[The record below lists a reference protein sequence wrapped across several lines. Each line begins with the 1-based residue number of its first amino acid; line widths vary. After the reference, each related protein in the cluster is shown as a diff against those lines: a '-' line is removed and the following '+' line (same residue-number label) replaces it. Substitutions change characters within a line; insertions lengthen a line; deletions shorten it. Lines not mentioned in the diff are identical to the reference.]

1 MIAIKTLLLNRFWS
15 FLHSNI
21 LRQDETLWL
30 NCSQFI
36 DDLLR
41 GVSISLK
48 YTAVPA
54 RGGGRHP
61 EFQLCFRCSSE
72 ARHSDSPASCSRC
85 AASVLRASCCR
96 WKPPEGCNPPPTPPH
111 IPPLMDAHEAPRACS
126 HGNHLHLLSGPQR
139 SPMS

>member
-36 DDLLR
+36 DEPLR

-54 RGGGRHP
+54 GGGDATP
-61 EFQLCFRCSSE
+61 SSSC
-72 ARHSDSPASCSRC
+72 ASAAPVRLDTVTAQPAAPDVR
-85 AASVLRASCCR
+85 
-96 WKPPEGCNPPPTPPH
+96 
-111 IPPLMDAHEAPRACS
+111 PLS
-126 HGNHLHLLSGPQR
+126 
-139 SPMS
+139 

>member
-36 DDLLR
+36 DEPLR

-54 RGGGRHP
+54 GGGT
-61 EFQLCFRCSSE
+61 
-72 ARHSDSPASCSRC
+72 
-85 AASVLRASCCR
+85 
-96 WKPPEGCNPPPTPPH
+96 PPPVPAVL
-111 IPPLMDAHEAPRACS
+111 PL
-126 HGNHLHLLSGPQR
+126 LQ
-139 SPMS
+139 

>member
-54 RGGGRHP
+54 RGGGGDATH
-61 EFQLCFRCSSE
+61 SSSC
-72 ARHSDSPASCSRC
+72 ASAAPVRLDTVTAQPAAPDVR
-85 AASVLRASCCR
+85 
-96 WKPPEGCNPPPTPPH
+96 
-111 IPPLMDAHEAPRACS
+111 PLS
-126 HGNHLHLLSGPQR
+126 
-139 SPMS
+139 